1 MATLE
6 SLLTAQPG
14 DPDIPVLRQFL
25 RQQMT
30 DTRAALFQQDAT
42 LALWGT
48 VPADNPERQ
57 QEEAKTRN
65 TMAALLA
72 KYNQLEARLNA
83 LPEPSATE

>member
-1 MATLE
+1 MAR
-6 SLLTAQPG
+6 
-14 DPDIPVLRQFL
+14 I
-25 RQQMT
+25 
-30 DTRAALFQQDAT
+30 RASR
-42 LALWGT
+42 GT